1 MLRCL
6 AAGAV
11 SRSAAACSLCWKIPL
26 LLLLLLLPA
35 PQDGAL
41 NNEELNNFQYQ
52 CFGQPLTPDELA
64 SVRQMVA
71 ERMADGLNDAGAFVI
86 LRV

>member
-1 MLRCL
+1 
-6 AAGAV
+6 V
-11 SRSAAACSLCWKIPL
+11 LCCHH
-26 LLLLLLLPA
+26 A
-35 PQDGAL
+35 QDGAL

-71 ERMADGLNDAGAFVI
+71 ERMADGLNDAGRYCACPGCGGAWLVGMVG
-86 LRV
+86 RVRDPIQTV